1 MGENHLRR
9 LTWLKFVVH
18 IIMAISFL
26 SFLFFVVVFLTFI
39 NSRYSSMRTKESFL
53 NLDLDDSDYFSS
65 QMFVD
70 VYGEYIDEL
79 CSALETMEYG
89 NSGGYPLSAFME
101 NNVNFKYG
109 VYSPEGKL
117 MYFSDDWSAQDF
129 RNSEENESEKENE
142 SDMKISHL
150 NNTDHLEQKYY
161 YYTIDMNHLN
171 LFNVKI
177 IRQADFANQAGS
189 NRGLLE
195 YGSNFTKYTS
205 FYSYDESFLSGSVGY
220 ICTYV
225 PSKLVQGDR
234 IYDNYL
240 RYIRW
245 KALKKWEIAGI
256 GISFVVMIICLM
268 YLVISAGYSKKSDTL
283 VLYRFDKWFTEIS
296 ALLIISIVIYA
307 MALGWQGIF
316 ENYWFDAVVG
326 VGVAYIVGVFGILSF
341 ARRLRAHVLIENSL
355 IYKLGKGL
363 KYLIHD
369 GLVKGRLFRKYV
381 LILIIFGILD
391 ILLAISVIVFR
402 TGLWTMIVMMIYLYQ
417 VIVVGYKL
425 LQLERIQKGAREIAS
440 GNLTYKID
448 TINMDNL
455 LENFA
460 GDINNIGRGL
470 NAAVDERM
478 KSERMKAELITNV
491 SHDLK
496 TPLTSIINYVDL
508 LKREPIESET
518 AKEYIK
524 VLDEKSQRLKALTE
538 DLVEASRAT
547 SGNIKLELNT
557 INFVELVLQ
566 AVGTYQEKFDAVNL
580 EMVLRYAPETM
591 LIMADGRRLYRVLD
605 NLLNNVCKYAMP
617 GTRVYIDM
625 YVENR
630 RAWMVMKNISKTQLT
645 ISADTLTQRFVRG
658 DWSRSTEGSG
668 LGLSIARSLTELHD
682 GIFDIALDG
691 DLFKV
696 SVALNC
702 LNEKETI

>member
-1 MGENHLRR
+1 MDENHLRR
-9 LTWLKFVVH
+9 CTGLKFVVH
-18 IIMAISFL
+18 VIMAITFAA
-26 SFLFFVVVFLTFI
+26 FLFFLVVIFSFI
-39 NSRYSSMRTKESFL
+39 NSKFSSTHSRKSLLEVEYK
-53 NLDLDDSDYFSS
+53 DSDFFAS
-65 QMFVD
+65 QMFMD
-70 VYGEYIDEL
+70 VYGEYVDEL
-79 CSALETMEYG
+79 CSALETIEYG
-89 NSGGYPLSAFME
+89 ESSGYPLSAFME
-101 NNVNFKYG
+101 NNVNFNYAVYDTEGMLKYTSENFDMLRMKNYETAG
-109 VYSPEGKL
+109 E
-117 MYFSDDWSAQDF
+117 DDA
-129 RNSEENESEKENE
+129 
-142 SDMKISHL
+142 L
-150 NNTDHLEQKYY
+150 Y

-177 IRQADFANQAGS
+177 IRQADYIKEVS

-195 YGSNFTKYTS
+195 YGSDFTKYTS
-205 FYSYDESFLSGSVGY
+205 FYTYDESFLADRIGY

-225 PSKLVQGDR
+225 PSELRSGDR

-240 RYIRW
+240 RFIRW
-245 KALKKWEIAGI
+245 RNLKKWAFAGG
-256 GISFVVMIICLM
+256 GISFVVMICCLM
-268 YLVISAGYSKKSDTL
+268 YLVISAGYSKRSKML
-283 VLYRFDKWFTEIS
+283 VLYKFDKWFTEIS
-296 ALLIISIVIYA
+296 ALLIIGVVVYSVMI
-307 MALGWQGIF
+307 GWDGINR
-316 ENYWFDAVVG
+316 EYWFAAVG
-326 VGVAYIVGVFGILSF
+326 GIGVAYIVGVFGILSF
-341 ARRLRAHVLIENSL
+341 ARRLRAHILIQNSL
-355 IYKLGKGL
+355 CYKIYEGMRH
-363 KYLIHD
+363 LICD
-369 GLVKGRLFRKYV
+369 GIIKVQMFRKYILL
-381 LILIIFGILD
+381 LIGFGIVD
-391 ILLAISVIVFR
+391 ILLALSMMMIGSEIWLIIV
-402 TGLWTMIVMMIYLYQ
+402 LLIYLYEM
-417 VIVVGYKL
+417 IMVGYKL
-425 LQLERIQKGAREIAS
+425 LQLQKIKDGAKAIAD
-440 GNLTYKID
+440 GNLIYKID
-448 TINMDNL
+448 TMNMGPL
-455 LENFA
+455 FENFA
-460 GDINNIGRGL
+460 SDINNIGRGL

-566 AVGTYQEKFDAVNL
+566 AAGTYQEKFDAANL

-645 ISADTLTQRFVRG
+645 IPADTLTQRFVRG

-702 LNEKETI
+702 LNENY

>member
-9 LTWLKFVVH
+9 LTWLKFIVH
-18 IIMAISFL
+18 IIMAISFAA
-26 SFLFFVVVFLTFI
+26 FLFFVVVFFTFI
-39 NSRYSSMRTKESFL
+39 NSRYSSTRTKESLLDPNL
-53 NLDLDDSDYFSS
+53 NDSNYFSS

-89 NSGGYPLSAFME
+89 NSSGYPLSAFME

-109 VYSPEGKL
+109 IYSPEGKL
-117 MYFSDDWSAQDF
+117 MYFSDGWSAQNF
-129 RNSEENESEKENE
+129 KNSEENESENE
-142 SDMKISHL
+142 SDTRLSRL
-150 NNTDHLEQKYY
+150 NSTDASEQKYY

-177 IRQADFANQAGS
+177 IRQADFSKQAGS
-189 NRGLLE
+189 SRGLLE

-205 FYSYDESFLSGSVGY
+205 FYSYDESFLSGTIGY

-225 PSKLVQGDR
+225 PEQLAQGDR

-240 RYIRW
+240 RYTRW
-245 KALKKWEIAGI
+245 KSLKKWELAGI
-256 GISFVVMIICLM
+256 GISFVVTLVCMM
-268 YLVISAGYSKKSDTL
+268 YLVISAGYSKKSDKL
-283 VLYRFDKWFTEIS
+283 VLYKFDKWFTEIS
-296 ALLIISIVIYA
+296 ALLIIGIVVYA
-307 MALGWQGIF
+307 MMIGWQGIST
-316 ENYWFDAVVG
+316 NYWFDAVVG
-326 VGVAYIVGVFGILSF
+326 IGVAYIVGVFGILSF
-341 ARRLRAHVLIENSL
+341 ARRLRGHILIENSL
-355 IYKLGKGL
+355 IYKLGKGT
-363 KYLIHD
+363 KHLIVN

-391 ILLAISVIVFR
+391 TLLAFSVIMVGI
-402 TGLWTMIVMMIYLYQ
+402 GLWTIIVMMIYLYQ
-417 VIVVGYKL
+417 VIIVGYKL
-425 LQLERIQKGAREIAS
+425 LQLERIQKGAREIAN

-448 TINMDNL
+448 TMNMDDL

-518 AKEYIK
+518 AEEYIK
-524 VLDEKSQRLKALTE
+524 ILDEKSQRLKALTE

-557 INFVELVLQ
+557 INLVELVLQ
-566 AVGTYQEKFDAVNL
+566 AAGTYQEKFDAAQL
-580 EMVLRYAPETM
+580 ELVMRYAPETM
-591 LIMADGRRLYRVLD
+591 LVMADGRRLYRVLD

-617 GTRVYIDM
+617 GTRVYVDM
-625 YVENR
+625 YIENR
-630 RAWMVMKNISKTQLT
+630 RAWMVMKNISKTKLT
-645 ISADTLTQRFVRG
+645 VPADTLTQRFVRG

-696 SVALNC
+696 SLAFNC

>member
-9 LTWLKFVVH
+9 CTWLKFVVH
-18 IIMAISFL
+18 VIMAMAFAA
-26 SFLFFVVVFLTFI
+26 FLFFVVVFFTFI
-39 NSRYSSMRTKESFL
+39 GSRFSSTRSKESLLEVDFK
-53 NLDLDDSDYFSS
+53 DSDFFAS

-79 CSALETMEYG
+79 CSGLETIEYG
-89 NSGGYPLSAFME
+89 ESSGYPLSAFME
-101 NNVNFKYG
+101 NNVNFKYA
-109 VYSPEGKL
+109 VYDTEGKL
-117 MYFSDDWSAQDF
+117 KYA
-129 RNSEENESEKENE
+129 SEGF
-142 SDMKISHL
+142 DTLRMKNYKTADTADAL
-150 NNTDHLEQKYY
+150 Y
-161 YYTIDMNHLN
+161 YYTIDMSHLN

-177 IRQADFANQAGS
+177 IRQADFVKEVS
-189 NRGLLE
+189 SKGLLE

-205 FYSYDESFLSGSVGY
+205 FYTYDESFLADSIGY

-225 PSKLVQGDR
+225 PGELQSGDR
-234 IYDNYL
+234 IYDNYQ
-240 RYIRW
+240 RFIRW
-245 KALKKWEIAGI
+245 RNLKKWALAG
-256 GISFVVMIICLM
+256 GGMSFIVMICCLM
-268 YLVISAGYSKKSDTL
+268 YLVISAGYSKKSQTL
-283 VLYRFDKWFTEIS
+283 VLYKFDKWFTEVS
-296 ALLIISIVIYA
+296 ALLIIGVVVYSMVI
-307 MALGWQGIF
+307 GWEGIN
-316 ENYWFDAVVG
+316 EGYWFAAVG
-326 VGVAYIVGVFGILSF
+326 GISVAYIVGVFGILSF
-341 ARRLRAHVLIENSL
+341 ARRLRTHILIENSL
-355 IYKLGKGL
+355 CYKIYKGIRHLIFDGIIKGQM
-363 KYLIHD
+363 
-369 GLVKGRLFRKYV
+369 FRKYILLLIVFGVADV
-381 LILIIFGILD
+381 LLALSVIMIGSDIWLIIV
-391 ILLAISVIVFR
+391 LL
-402 TGLWTMIVMMIYLYQ
+402 IYLYEM
-417 VIVVGYKL
+417 IMVGYKL
-425 LQLERIQKGAREIAS
+425 LQLQKIKDGAKAIAD

-448 TINMDNL
+448 TMNMGPL

-524 VLDEKSQRLKALTE
+524 ILDEKSQRLKALTE

-566 AVGTYQEKFDAVNL
+566 AAGTYQEKFDAANL
-580 EMVLRYAPETM
+580 EIVLRYAPETM

-645 ISADTLTQRFVRG
+645 IPADTLTQRFVRG

>member
-1 MGENHLRR
+1 MYENHLRR
-9 LTWLKFVVH
+9 CTGLKFIVH
-18 IIMAISFL
+18 VIMAITFAA
-26 SFLFFVVVFLTFI
+26 FLFFLVVIFSFI
-39 NSRYSSMRTKESFL
+39 DSRFSSTHSRKSLLEVEYK
-53 NLDLDDSDYFSS
+53 DSDFFAS
-65 QMFVD
+65 QMFMD

-79 CSALETMEYG
+79 CSALETIEYG
-89 NSGGYPLSAFME
+89 ESSGYPLSAFME
-101 NNVNFKYG
+101 NNVNFNYAVYDTEGMLKY
-109 VYSPEGKL
+109 
-117 MYFSDDWSAQDF
+117 A
-129 RNSEENESEKENE
+129 SENFDTVRMKNYETAGKENV
-142 SDMKISHL
+142 L
-150 NNTDHLEQKYY
+150 Y

-177 IRQADFANQAGS
+177 IRQADYIKEVS
-189 NRGLLE
+189 SKGLLE
-195 YGSNFTKYTS
+195 YGSDFTKYTS
-205 FYSYDESFLSGSVGY
+205 FYTYDESFLADRIGY

-225 PSKLVQGDR
+225 PSELRSGDR

-245 KALKKWEIAGI
+245 RNLKKWAFAG
-256 GISFVVMIICLM
+256 GGMSFVVMICCMM
-268 YLVISAGYSKKSDTL
+268 YLVISAGYSKRSKAL
-283 VLYRFDKWFTEIS
+283 VLYKFDKWFTEIS
-296 ALLIISIVIYA
+296 ALLIIGVVVYSVMIG
-307 MALGWQGIF
+307 LDGINS
-316 ENYWFDAVVG
+316 EYWFAAVG
-326 VGVAYIVGVFGILSF
+326 GIGVAYIVGVFGILSF
-341 ARRLRAHVLIENSL
+341 ARRLRAHILIQNSL
-355 IYKLGKGL
+355 CYKIYEGMRHLICDGIIKGQM
-363 KYLIHD
+363 
-369 GLVKGRLFRKYV
+369 FRKYILL
-381 LILIIFGILD
+381 LIGFGIADALLALSVIMIGSDVWLIIV
-391 ILLAISVIVFR
+391 LL
-402 TGLWTMIVMMIYLYQ
+402 IYLYEM
-417 VIVVGYKL
+417 IMVGYKL
-425 LQLERIQKGAREIAS
+425 LQLQKIKDGAKAIAD

-448 TINMDNL
+448 TMNMGPL
-455 LENFA
+455 FENFA
-460 GDINNIGRGL
+460 SDINNIGRGL

-566 AVGTYQEKFDAVNL
+566 AAGTYQEKFDAANL

-605 NLLNNVCKYAMP
+605 NLLNNVCKYAMS

-645 ISADTLTQRFVRG
+645 IPADTLTQRFVRG